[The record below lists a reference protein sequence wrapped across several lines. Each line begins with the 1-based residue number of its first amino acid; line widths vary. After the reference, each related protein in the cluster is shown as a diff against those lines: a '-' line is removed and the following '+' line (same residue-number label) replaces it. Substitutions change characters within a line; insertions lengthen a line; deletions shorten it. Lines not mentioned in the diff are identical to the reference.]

1 MWAAA
6 IRLELRV
13 PGVQSL
19 KEKRRVVRP
28 HIERLRRMAS
38 LSVAEVDH
46 QDLWQR
52 CTIGVAVVAPD
63 RAAMES
69 LVDRVRRYV
78 DTQTDIELLEIGVA
92 DLVESD

>member
-1 MWAAA
+1 MWASA

-19 KEKRRVVRP
+19 KAKRRVVRP

-46 QDLWQR
+46 HDLWQR

-63 RAAMES
+63 RAALES

-78 DTQTDIELLEIGVA
+78 DSQTDIELLEVGIA
-92 DLVESD
+92 DLPEDE